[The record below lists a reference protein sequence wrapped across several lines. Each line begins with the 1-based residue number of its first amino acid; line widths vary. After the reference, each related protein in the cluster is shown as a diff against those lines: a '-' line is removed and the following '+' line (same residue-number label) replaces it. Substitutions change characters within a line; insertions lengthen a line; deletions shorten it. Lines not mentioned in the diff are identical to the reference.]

1 MGEPGVVQFPEEAIM
16 ASTTETIRPRAFST
30 YAHDQEEAST
40 STVIVGAGIIGCA
53 TAYYLSRSPTNVH
66 PDGRR
71 QQIHLV
77 EASPELF
84 ASASGK
90 SGGFVAEDW
99 FGPATA
105 SLGELSFRLHQE
117 LANEHDGYKN
127 WGYSR
132 STGTSLA
139 VTDIGGKSENWMQT
153 GGSRAQVAGTRVEH
167 YTDGVNPAWLR
178 KRKGDNI
185 DMISEE
191 GGVAQVDPLRLS
203 QFLLRQS
210 ILQGVTLHHPA
221 KAIRLS
227 TDEDQKLSAIRIQ
240 HANGSEHR
248 IPCTR
253 LLIAAGAWTPKVFS
267 TLFPTTDLSVPV
279 SPYAGHSLVVRSPR
293 WTKEAEAKGC
303 HAVFTSMPNG
313 WSPEIFSRVGEEI
326 YIAGLNS
333 SSMPLPELP
342 TDAQLDP
349 ASVEELKTVTKQ
361 LVGDDMKVVREGLCF
376 RPVTK
381 SGNPILA
388 RVQDQALGENI
399 ATRGAGSGGV
409 FLCAGHG
416 PWGISQSLGTGKVMS
431 EMLEGRDVDSRL
443 SADIR
448 RLGIR

>member
-1 MGEPGVVQFPEEAIM
+1 MPP
-16 ASTTETIRPRAFST
+16 TTDTIRPRAVST
-30 YAHDQEEAST
+30 QTHDRDEAST

-71 QQIHLV
+71 QQIHLI

-117 LANEHDGYKN
+117 LAHEHDGYKN

-132 STGTSLA
+132 STATSLA
-139 VTDIGGKSENWMQT
+139 VKGIGGKSEDWVQQ
-153 GGSRAQVAGTRVEH
+153 GRSRAQVAPSRVEH

-178 KRKGDNI
+178 KHKDVKM
-185 DMISEE
+185 DTISDK

-210 ILQGVTLHHPA
+210 ILQGTTLHHPA
-221 KAIRLS
+221 KAVRLS
-227 TDEDQKLSAIRIQ
+227 TDHDQKLSAIRIQ

-267 TLFPTTDLSVPV
+267 ALFPTSGLQVPV

-293 WTKEAEAKGC
+293 WTKEAEAEGC
-303 HAVFTSMPNG
+303 HAVFTSMPSG
-313 WSPEIFSRVGEEI
+313 WSPELFSRVGEEI
-326 YIAGLNS
+326 YITGLNS
-333 SSMPLPELP
+333 SSIPLPELP

-349 ASVEELKTVTKQ
+349 ASVEDLKAVTKQ
-361 LVGDDMKVVREGLCF
+361 LVGDDMEVVREGLCF
-376 RPVTK
+376 RPVTS
-381 SGNPILA
+381 SGDPILA
-388 RVQDQALGENI
+388 RVRDDDLGESFT
-399 ATRGAGSGGV
+399 TRGAGAGGV

-416 PWGISQSLGTGKVMS
+416 PWGISLSLGTGKVMS
-431 EMLEGRDVDSRL
+431 EMLEGLDLL
-443 SADIR
+443 SANVR